1 MTPPQASGVTQS
13 DLRDN
18 FINDASTA
26 VADQLAASKPSRMF
40 RNLLFRLLKNLR
52 HGSVEL
58 HEAGEVFHFGETT
71 SQGVKAKIAVHD
83 AGFYSAVITGGTIG
97 AGESYMR
104 GEWSSNNLVD
114 VVRLMSIN
122 IALTNDMDSS
132 WSAIKGWALKLY
144 HSLRSNTKIGSKKNI
159 AAHYDLGNDFF
170 SLFLDKTM
178 MYSAAVYESPSA
190 TLEQAAEAKLDRI
203 CKRLNLQ
210 STDHLLEI
218 GTGWGGMAIHAA
230 KHYGCRVTTTTISQQ
245 QYDYACAWVEREGL
259 QDKITLLLE
268 DYRDLTGRYDKLV
281 SIEMIEAVGHKFYPQ
296 YFATCSNL
304 LKDDGLMLI
313 QAITIADQRFNFAK
327 SNVDFIQRYIF
338 PGGALPSVSVIGN
351 CLREY
356 TDMQLVGLDEIG
368 EHYARTLAD
377 WRERFWATIDKVR
390 ACGFDETFIRMWDFY
405 LCYCEGGFRERA
417 IGTSQLLMA
426 KPRAQQLPALVALG

>member
-18 FINDASTA
+18 FISGASTA

-40 RNLLFRLLKNLR
+40 RNLLFSVLKKLR
-52 HGSVEL
+52 HGSLEL
-58 HEAGEVFHFGETT
+58 HEAGEVFHFGEST

-83 AGFYSAVITGGTIG
+83 AGFYGAVITGGTIG

-114 VVRLMSIN
+114 VVRLMSTN

-170 SLFLDKTM
+170 SLFLDKSM

-190 TLEQAAEAKLDRI
+190 SLEQAAEAKLDRI

-210 STDHLLEI
+210 PTDHLLEI

-268 DYRDLTGRYDKLV
+268 DYRDLTGCYDKLV
-281 SIEMIEAVGHKFYPQ
+281 SVEMIEAVGHKFYAQ
-296 YFATCSNL
+296 YFATCSKL

-327 SNVDFIQRYIF
+327 NNVDFIQRYIF
-338 PGGALPSVSVIGN
+338 PGGALPSVSVIGD
-351 CLREY
+351 CLRDY
-356 TDMQLVGLDEIG
+356 TDMQLVGLEEIG
-368 EHYARTLAD
+368 IHYARTLAD
-377 WRERFWATIDKVR
+377 WRTRFWAAIDKVR
-390 ACGFDETFIRMWDFY
+390 GCGFDETFIRMWDFY

-426 KPRAQQLPALVALG
+426 KPRAQQLPAPVALG